1 MKTLVFASNS
11 THKLLEIN
19 ALLKDHVRVISLAEA
34 GITEE
39 LPETAATLEGN
50 AHMKAQRVFE
60 LTGMACFADDTG
72 LEVEALGG
80 APGVYS
86 ARFAG
91 PQRSDANNMALL
103 LQKLENAPH
112 RRARFRTVI
121 ALLDESGVRFF
132 EGAVVGTI
140 GLEPVGEGGFGYD
153 PLFIPEGASRTFAQM
168 SRDEKN
174 SLSHRGRA
182 LAQLTAFLAQR
193 S

>member
-1 MKTLVFASNS
+1 
-11 THKLLEIN
+11 
-19 ALLKDHVRVISLAEA
+19 
-34 GITEE
+34 
-39 LPETAATLEGN
+39 
-50 AHMKAQRVFE
+50 
-60 LTGMACFADDTG
+60 
-72 LEVEALGG
+72 
-80 APGVYS
+80 
-86 ARFAG
+86 
-91 PQRSDANNMALL
+91 L

-174 SLSHRGRA
+174 SLSHRGKA